1 MIGRLSFWYKDNVS
15 NEVDCLACRLISGIG
30 LLGIGAYLLAQSKK
44 RPKPLANYTIK
55 GLAAGEPFILAK
67 FRFWWSLSSPP
78 PPAVGLLGVARLGNA
93 NFLKATAEEPKEQ
106 ETKTLKNPAG
116 HQFFARR

>member
-1 MIGRLSFWYKDNVS
+1 MIGRLSLWYKDNVS
-15 NEVDCLACRLISGIG
+15 NEVDCLACRLVSGIG

-44 RPKPLANYTIK
+44 RPKPLENYTMK
-55 GLAAGEPFILAK
+55 SLAA
-67 FRFWWSLSSPP
+67 
-78 PPAVGLLGVARLGNA
+78 AVGLLGVARLGNA